1 MERGGDE
8 MRLRDRV
15 AVVTGAQQGIGAAI
29 ARAYGREGAGVVIN
43 YLDDA
48 EAAEVIVADICGAGG
63 RAVAVPGD
71 VARADDVAAMIAAA
85 ETFGG
90 VDLLVNNA
98 GIFPRVGFLDMT
110 EDQWDRVLGVN
121 LKGAFLGARAAA
133 RAMVA
138 RGAPGAIVNIT
149 SMAAHSGPAKG
160 VHYGAS
166 KAGLIGMTRSMALA
180 LAPHGIRV
188 NAIAPGLTD
197 TAQPRDGMTEAEIA
211 AVGAAVPLGRITRAE
226 EIADAAVFL
235 ATEESRQITGQTL
248 HVNGGQILI

>member
-48 EAAEVIVADICGAGG
+48 EAAEAIAAEICGAGG

-71 VARADDVAAMIAAA
+71 VARAGDVAALIAAA
-85 ETFGG
+85 EAFGG

-110 EDQWDRVLGVN
+110 EDQWDQVLDVN
-121 LKGAFLGARAAA
+121 LKSAFLCARAAA
-133 RAMVA
+133 QAMVA
-138 RGAPGAIVNIT
+138 RGVPGAILK
-149 SMAAHSGPAKG
+149 AAA
-160 VHYGAS
+160 A
-166 KAGLIGMTRSMALA
+166 
-180 LAPHGIRV
+180 
-188 NAIAPGLTD
+188 AI
-197 TAQPRDGMTEAEIA
+197 
-211 AVGAAVPLGRITRAE
+211 PLGRITRAE
-226 EIADAAVFL
+226 EIADTAVFL
-235 ATEESRQITGQTL
+235 ATEESRDHRSEG
-248 HVNGGQILI
+248 

>member
-1 MERGGDE
+1 
-8 MRLRDRV
+8 MRLKDRV
-15 AVVTGAQQGIGAAI
+15 ALVTGAQQGIGAAI
-29 ARAYGREGAGVVIN
+29 ARAYGREGAAVVVN

-48 EAAEVIVADICGAGG
+48 GAAEAIAADICGAGG

-85 ETFGG
+85 EAFGG

-138 RGAPGAIVNIT
+138 RGASGAIVNIT

-166 KAGLIGMTRSMALA
+166 KAGLVGLTRSMARA
-180 LAPHGIRV
+180 LAPHRIRV

-197 TAQPRDGMTEAEIA
+197 TAQPRHGMTEAEIDA
-211 AVGAAVPLGRITRAE
+211 AAAALPLGRITCPE

-235 ATEESRQITGQTL
+235 ATDESRQITGQTL
-248 HVNGGQILI
+248 HINGGQILA